1 MASSSSLHASLR
13 SKYSRFRGVVNHS
26 IHDSQ
31 GMVPDYS
38 GKLLITSSNFSMLL
52 SAEISQNLV
61 RPLADLPAKVYSDL
75 FVPPALF
82 TLLNSFFYLIGV
94 KSFFYYFIRVETLFS
109 IYPVCRVYPVKFF
122 PLFNLGVI
130 SFICY
135 YTWVKFNLYLFNW
148 DFTL

>member
-1 MASSSSLHASLR
+1 MASSSSLHASPR
-13 SKYSRFRGVVNHS
+13 SKYSMFRGVVDHS

-52 SAEISQNLV
+52 SAEICSICV
-61 RPLADLPAKVYSDL
+61 DLPAKVYSDL
-75 FVPPALF
+75 SVPPALF

-94 KSFFYYFIRVETLFS
+94 KFFFYYFIRVETLFS